1 MAETRDEAAKGRQ
14 AGRGVIS
21 IALAKVYFIVAS
33 AIIEFRLPV
42 ILGSTVFGAYRLVA
56 STVSPLNNVL
66 ITGTIQAVSRFTAQ
80 RPERA
85 RDVERAGLK
94 MHLRVGIP
102 IAVGFIALAPLFAL
116 FYRDMAKT
124 GPLMLAG
131 LIVAGYA
138 FYAVLVG
145 TANGTRQFH
154 KQAALDVCF
163 ATLRAG
169 GILGLAIL
177 GFGLYGAV
185 GGWVMAVGVILVVAA
200 ITVGLPRGRAAE
212 GSDEAPAMTRFFFS
226 VALYL
231 ILLNLLMF
239 VDQLLLKRLSTEWFM
254 ANAQLIQVT
263 LEHNLP
269 PTFLA
274 AIEDGVDTAQAA
286 DGQVGLY
293 AAVQNLARLS
303 YQAIIAA
310 TFVVFPLVSRSTFT
324 DDQEATRRYIQ
335 TTLRYALIFASA
347 IAVVFAANPGDL
359 LGIPY
364 PAEFAYIGAP
374 ALIALAL
381 GNVAFSVFAIAGTI
395 LNGAGLT
402 RLAIV
407 VAAVTL
413 TLAVVGNAIAI
424 PRFAPGRELLLACG
438 LVTGISMAVGAALA
452 GAFLRARL
460 GAFLR
465 LATLLRVALAAAAAI
480 GLARSIEP
488 ESSLQILGEGVVIG
502 LAFLLVLVVTR
513 ELTGRDLRAVL
524 GVVKRRRG
532 DS

>member
-1 MAETRDEAAKGRQ
+1 MAEPSDTSSKARH

-21 IALAKVYFIVAS
+21 IALAKFYFIVAS

-80 RPERA
+80 RPEHARA
-85 RDVERAGLK
+85 VQRAGLS
-94 MHLRVGIP
+94 MHLRVGLP
-102 IAVGFIALAPLFAL
+102 IAAAFIALAPVFAL
-116 FYRDMAKT
+116 FYRDLSKI

-138 FYAVLVG
+138 FYAVMVG

-185 GGWVMAVGVILVVAA
+185 GGWVMAVGVILVVSA
-200 ITVGLPRGRAAE
+200 IAVGLPKRSESAA
-212 GSDEAPAMTRFFFS
+212 DAAPMTGFFFS

-239 VDQLLLKRLSTEWFM
+239 VDQLLLKRLSTGWFM
-254 ANAQLIQVT
+254 DNADAIAAT
-263 LEHNLP
+263 LESRLP
-269 PTFLA
+269 PSFLA

-324 DDQEATRRYIQ
+324 EDRAATRAYIQ
-335 TTLRYALIFASA
+335 TTTRYALIFAAA
-347 IAVVFAANPGDL
+347 IGVMFAANPGDL

-374 ALIALAL
+374 ALVALAL

-402 RLAIV
+402 RPAIIV
-407 VAAVTL
+407 SAVTL
-413 TLAVVGNAIAI
+413 ILAIAGNAIVI
-424 PRFAPGRELLLACG
+424 PMFPPGRELLLACG
-438 LVTGISMAVGAALA
+438 LATGGSMVVGAALA
-452 GAFLRARL
+452 GLVLRDRL
-460 GAFLR
+460 GAFLPV
-465 LATLLRVALAAAAAI
+465 LTVVRVALAAAAAI
-480 GLARSIEP
+480 GFARLLEAG
-488 ESSLQILGEGVVIG
+488 SSLLILAEAAGVG
-502 LAFLLVLVVTR
+502 LVFLLTLVVTR
-513 ELTGRDLRAVL
+513 ELTGRDLGAVL
-524 GVVKRRRG
+524 GVLRRGRG

>member
-1 MAETRDEAAKGRQ
+1 MAEKRESSARARQ

-21 IALAKVYFIVAS
+21 IAFAKFYFIVAS

-85 RDVERAGLK
+85 RAVQRAGLS
-94 MHLRVGIP
+94 MHLRVGLP
-102 IAVGFIALAPLFAL
+102 IALAFIALAPLFAL
-116 FYRDMAKT
+116 FYRDMSKV

-145 TANGTRQFH
+145 TANGMRQFH

-169 GILGLAIL
+169 GVLGLALL

-185 GGWVMAVGVILVVAA
+185 GGWVIAVGAILVVSSIA
-200 ITVGLPRGRAAE
+200 VGLPGRAESKA
-212 GSDEAPAMTRFFFS
+212 DAAPMTKFFFS

-254 ANAQLIQVT
+254 ANAQSIQAT
-263 LEHNLP
+263 LEHRLP
-269 PTFLA
+269 PSFLVA
-274 AIEDGVDTAQAA
+274 VEDGVDAAQAA

-324 DDQEATRRYIQ
+324 SDREATRAYIQ
-335 TTLRYALIFASA
+335 TTLRYALIFAAA
-347 IAVVFAANPGDL
+347 IAVTFAANPGDL

-364 PAEFAYIGAP
+364 PAEFAYIGGP
-374 ALIALAL
+374 ALVALAL
-381 GNVAFSVFAIAGTI
+381 GNVAFSVFAISGTI

-402 RLAIV
+402 RPAIAV
-407 VAAVTL
+407 SAVTL
-413 TLAVVGNAIAI
+413 ALAVIGNAIVI
-424 PRFAPGRELLLACG
+424 PQFPPGRELLLACG
-438 LVTGISMAVGAALA
+438 LATGGSMMVGAALA
-452 GAFLRARL
+452 GYVLRARL
-460 GAFLR
+460 GAFMPL
-465 LATLLRVALAAAAAI
+465 LTVLRVALAAAAAI
-480 GLARSIEP
+480 GLSRLVQAET
-488 ESSLQILGEGVVIG
+488 SLQILGEATGVG
-502 LAFLLVLVVTR
+502 LVFLAMLVLTR
-513 ELTGRDLRAVL
+513 ELTGRDLAAVL
-524 GVVKRRRG
+524 GVLRKRRGG